1 MCKTN
6 LDHGV
11 HASGSLHLVKSSLS
25 EKILWDNKLSSAQ
38 ISLRSDKQAQSN
50 WDELREAQLLLGIKF
65 VSDWLREAQL
75 LFSI

>member
-1 MCKTN
+1 MKYFK
-6 LDHGV
+6 H
-11 HASGSLHLVKSSLS
+11 
-25 EKILWDNKLSSAQ
+25 KLSSAQ